1 MRAAANFARIEASHT
16 LRNRQAFDAWA
27 STYDLQPNPLLML
40 EERYLRRMLPGIAGR
55 DVLDAGCGS
64 GRWLD
69 YVAARNPRSLSGI
82 DASEKML
89 SVAAHKAT
97 GAELVNGS
105 CIRMPY
111 SGTSFDLILSSFVL
125 SYVEDLSDF
134 VAEMSRVAKDGCD
147 LFLSDMHPDTQ
158 VRLGW
163 KRSFADD
170 RGQTT
175 LQTSLHQIGAIL
187 KAFAGAGWR
196 LRIAAEPEFGLAERQ
211 VFAALG
217 RLNRFHEAEGNPAIF
232 ILHLQRI
239 AGGTRPEAEFVSHT
253 KAASDVSLRGARCA
267 LGPEEFQTATV
278 DVAKGKIG
286 LLASD
291 LLHPRPHSAK
301 TQPQIDLSGYLLL
314 PGLINAHDHLEFSL
328 FPRLATQVYESTTEW
343 AEDIHASFGEL
354 ISLHRRVPL
363 GIRLWWG
370 GVRNLLCGVTTV
382 CHHNPLSAELK
393 AEDFPV
399 RVIQRYGWA
408 HSVKYGGDLR
418 AARAATPKGAPF
430 IVHACE
436 GIGVDARAE
445 LDQLEAFGVL
455 DDCAVLVHGLAL
467 SKEDTDVLQ
476 SRGVSLILCPS
487 SNRFLFDQVPD
498 RDILH
503 SFSGAALGSDSP
515 LTGCGDLLDEI
526 RFASTLC
533 CLAPQRLYSMVTDTP
548 AAILR
553 LCNGEGSINPSARAD
568 LIAVRDTGRSPAE
581 TLSTLS
587 ASDVELVL
595 RDGRVQLASDEMLVR
610 LPPAARDGLEPLFI
624 GGFTRWLR
632 APVKH
637 LLEQAEKILGKGEVK
652 LGGRSVSGARHSR
665 RKRTSA

>member
-1 MRAAANFARIEASHT
+1 MRAAANFARIEAGHT
-16 LRNRQAFDAWA
+16 LRNGQAFDAWA

-40 EERYLRRMLPGIAGR
+40 EERYLRRMLPDIAGR

-69 YVAARNPRSLSGI
+69 YVAGRSPRSLTGI

-89 SVAAHKAT
+89 QVAAHKTT

-105 CIRMPY
+105 CTRMPY
-111 SGTSFDLILSSFVL
+111 SATSFDLILSSFVL
-125 SYVEDLSDF
+125 SYVEDLAHLA
-134 VAEMSRVAKDGCD
+134 AEMSRVAKNGCD

-158 VRLGW
+158 LRLGW
-163 KRSFADD
+163 KRSFADEH
-170 RGQTT
+170 GQTI
-175 LQTSLHQIGAIL
+175 LQTLVHQIGAIL
-187 KAFAGAGWR
+187 KAFSGAGWT
-196 LRIAAEPEFGLAERQ
+196 LRAAAEPAFGLAERP
-211 VFAALG
+211 VFASLG
-217 RLNRFHEAEGNPAIF
+217 RLNRFHEAGGNPAIF
-232 ILHLQRI
+232 ILHLQKT
-239 AGGTRPEAEFVSHT
+239 AGGINLEAEFASHT
-253 KAASDVSLRGARCA
+253 KAASDMSLRGGRCA
-267 LGPEEFQTATV
+267 LGPEEFQTATL
-278 DVAKGKIG
+278 DVAKGKIR

-291 LLHPRPHSAK
+291 LLRSRLPSAE

-328 FPRLATQVYESTTEW
+328 FPRLATRLYDSAAEW
-343 AEDIHASFGEL
+343 AEDIHAGFSEL

-363 GIRLWWG
+363 GVRLWWG
-370 GVRNLLCGVTTV
+370 GLRNLLCGVTTV
-382 CHHNPLSAELK
+382 CHHNPLSAEL
-393 AEDFPV
+393 ETEGFPV

-408 HSVKYGGDLR
+408 HSIKFGGDLR
-418 AARAATPKGAPF
+418 AVRAATPKDAPF

-436 GIGVDARAE
+436 GIGMDARAE
-445 LDQLEAFGVL
+445 LDHLEAFGVL
-455 DDCAVLVHGLAL
+455 DDCTVLVHGLAL
-467 SKEDTDVLQ
+467 SKKDAEFLQ

-487 SNRFLFDQVPD
+487 SNRFLFGKVPD

-503 SFSGAALGSDSP
+503 SFSGSALGSDSP

-533 CLAPQRLYSMVTDTP
+533 GIASQRLYSMVTDTP

-553 LCNGEGSINPSARAD
+553 LRNGEGSIKASARAD
-568 LIAVRDTGRSPAE
+568 LIAIRDTGRSPAE
-581 TLSTLS
+581 ALSTLS

-595 RDGRVQLASDEMLVR
+595 RDGRVQLASEEMLVR
-610 LPPAARDGLEPLFI
+610 LPSAARDGLEPLFV

-637 LLEQAEKILGKGEVK
+637 LLEEAEKILGEGEVK
-652 LGGRSVSGARHSR
+652 LGGRFVAAARHSR
-665 RKRTSA
+665 TRRTSA